1 MSKLFAAV
9 GMALSLCAMA
19 APLQAANGSRT
30 DWPTLEEVTASSP
43 VHEIVKVDC
52 DNAMWPT
59 VRQVARYSGNVPE
72 DSVAPLRRR
81 IVAEGRAACASGFTH
96 ALIVFKANEVAV
108 VVPALQSSKRDG

>member
-59 VRQVARYSGNVPE
+59 ARQVARHAGVPE
-72 DSVAPLRRR
+72 DSVQPLRRH
-81 IVAEGRAACASGFTH
+81 IVASGRAACASGFTH
-96 ALIVFKANEVAV
+96 ALIVFKADGVAV
-108 VVPALQSSKRDG
+108 VVPAQQSSKRDG